1 MLLPPTNP
9 FPLLFASDG
18 AFYSL
23 FYIEPLHFPGRLTYS
38 AGNSPISVEITGFY
52 GAGHAVETMDAIS
65 QSPLLPVKIY
75 LDEIDKLG
83 NYESD
88 LP

>member
-1 MLLPPTNP
+1 MWIL
-9 FPLLFASDG
+9 
-18 AFYSL
+18 
-23 FYIEPLHFPGRLTYS
+23 
-38 AGNSPISVEITGFY
+38 VETTGFH

-65 QSPLLPVKIY
+65 QAPSLPVKIY

-83 NYESD
+83 NYESI